1 MNKDAK
7 LIKRRVSDEDCLFL
21 DIDQAEMD
29 GNVYH
34 ALMECDDNG
43 IPYEDGQM
51 MIEKEH
57 EKNGR
62 IGLVP
67 ISGEELD
74 KAMDMMVKRQGGI
87 NTLSD
92 ITDENGCFEVN
103 DENGNPAKF
112 ELIASIERDGMIYH
126 AVIPVD
132 SDNDEFI
139 VLKQIPDKDELL
151 IGTID
156 DDDEYGEIGNLFLER
171 FADEDEADDE
181 DE

>member
-7 LIKRRVSDEDCLFL
+7 LIKRRVSGEDCLFL
-21 DIDQAEMD
+21 DIDKAEVD

-34 ALMECDDNG
+34 ALIECDENG
-43 IPYEDGQM
+43 APYDDGKM
-51 MIEKEH
+51 MVEKEY

-62 IGLVP
+62 IELVP

-74 KAMDMMVKRQGGI
+74 RAMDMMVKRQGGI
-87 NTLSD
+87 NTIGG

-103 DENGNPAKF
+103 DEDGNSVKF
-112 ELIASIERDGMIYH
+112 ELIDSVEYNGVIYH

-132 SDNDEFI
+132 NDNDEFI
-139 VLKQIPDKDELL
+139 VLKQMPDKDELL

-156 DDDEYGEIGNLFLER
+156 DNDEYMEIGNLFLER
-171 FADEDEADDE
+171 FADEDGADDE

>member
-34 ALMECDDNG
+34 ALVECDENG
-43 IPYEDGQM
+43 VPYEDGQM
-51 MIEKEH
+51 MVEKEC
-57 EKNGR
+57 EKNGK
-62 IGLVP
+62 IALVP

-87 NTLSD
+87 NTIGG
-92 ITDENGCFEVN
+92 ITDEYDCFEVK
-103 DENGNPAKF
+103 DEDGNQVKF
-112 ELIASIERDGMIYH
+112 ELIGSMEHNGVIYH
-126 AVIPVD
+126 AVIPMD
-132 SDNDEFI
+132 RDDDEFI
-139 VLKQIPDKDELL
+139 VLKQIPDKDELF

-156 DDDEYGEIGNLFLER
+156 DDDEYEKIGNLFLER

>member
-7 LIKRRVSDEDCLFL
+7 LIKRRVSDEDFRFL

-34 ALMECDDNG
+34 ALIECD
-43 IPYEDGQM
+43 EDGVPFDDGKM
-51 MIEKEH
+51 MVEKEC
-57 EKNGR
+57 EKNGK
-62 IGLVP
+62 IELVS

-74 KAMDMMVKRQGGI
+74 KAMDMMFKRQGGV
-87 NTLSD
+87 NTISG

-103 DENGNPAKF
+103 DEDGNSVKF
-112 ELIASIERDGMIYH
+112 ELIDSMECDGIIYH

-132 SDNDEFI
+132 SDDDEFI
-139 VLKQIPDKDELL
+139 VLKQIPDKEGLL
-151 IGTID
+151 IGSVD
-156 DDDEYGEIGNLFLER
+156 DDDEYEKIGNLFLER